1 MSARS
6 AVARRRA
13 PATASDTIDRPV
25 NDNAIRLIVGLG
37 NVGAEYERTR
47 HNAGFWFV
55 DAIAAKAGVRFGA
68 ERKFHGDVAR
78 IRNHDHELWLLKPST
93 YMNRSG
99 QSVVALALYYKI
111 LPTQMLVAHD
121 EVDLPPGTV
130 KLKRGGGTA
139 GHNGL
144 KDIQAK
150 LTTPD
155 FWRLR
160 LGVGHPRML
169 QLNQE
174 VADFVLHPP
183 GREHQQAIDDSIG
196 RALDVVPQ
204 LVDGQFERAMLK
216 LHAQPKIAAATPA
229 TTAPDGKPAAA
240 RSMTAQ
246 PKDPA

>member
-1 MSARS
+1 
-6 AVARRRA
+6 
-13 PATASDTIDRPV
+13 V

-37 NVGAEYERTR
+37 NIGAEYEHTR

-55 DAIAAKAGVRFGA
+55 DAIAAKAGVRFSA
-68 ERKFHGDVAR
+68 ERKFHGEVAR
-78 IRNHDHELWLLKPST
+78 VRDHDNELWLLKPAT

-99 QSVVALALYYKI
+99 QAVVALALYYKI

-160 LGVGHPRML
+160 LGVGHPRTL
-169 QLNQE
+169 QLAQE

-183 GREHQQAIDDSIG
+183 NREHQKAIDDSIG

-216 LHAQPKIAAATPA
+216 LHAQPKPAGAATA
-229 TTAPDGKPAAA
+229 DAAKSMAASAKPAGGA
-240 RSMTAQ
+240 
-246 PKDPA
+246 